1 MRNFNNSWL
10 APPLSKGLPLGEQIT
25 TMTTKELKALK
36 EKIELHRIA
45 EKVHKDEY
53 EKNKRL
59 ADQYELQIR
68 SFLSTK

>member
-1 MRNFNNSWL
+1 
-10 APPLSKGLPLGEQIT
+10 
-25 TMTTKELKALK
+25 MTTKELKALK

-53 EKNKRL
+53 EEHKRL

-68 SFLSTK
+68 SFLNSK